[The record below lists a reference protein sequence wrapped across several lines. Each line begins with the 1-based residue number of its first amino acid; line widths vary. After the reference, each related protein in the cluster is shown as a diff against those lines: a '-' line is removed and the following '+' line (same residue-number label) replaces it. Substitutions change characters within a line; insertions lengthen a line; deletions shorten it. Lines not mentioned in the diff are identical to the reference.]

1 MGKIKI
7 LSDKFMLI
15 LSSRQ
20 KYWRFIG
27 VLFALTLAAL
37 AVGGVYLLIKDVIR

>member
-7 LSDKFMLI
+7 LSEKLMLI
-15 LSSRQ
+15 LSNKT

-27 VLFALTLAAL
+27 ILITITGAAI
-37 AVGGVYLLIKDVIR
+37 ATGAAYFLIKDLMK